1 MKRIDEKNVMQTH
14 FKVLLYSFGAVRRTT
29 TETDTADLLIFDLL
43 LRKTEEKNRV
53 CFERPGRSRR
63 THGHSVYLSK
73 HCRTASTVQG
83 TNLLGLVWDNF
94 GRSKAVCTAL
104 FFHILKSSKPSKFG
118 IILRTREVFPFYQQS
133 LAVKLKFWKIR
144 HTENRKNVR
153 TASSR
158 RLGQSNKML
167 LLLRLPSDNV

>member
-1 MKRIDEKNVMQTH
+1 MKRIDEKNAMQSH
-14 FKVLLYSFGAVRRTT
+14 FQVLLYSFGAVRRTT
-29 TETDTADLLIFDLL
+29 TETNTADLLIFDLL

-104 FFHILKSSKPSKFG
+104 FFHILKSSKRSKFV
-118 IILRTREVFPFYQQS
+118 IILRIRKVLSFLPAALGRKVEI
-133 LAVKLKFWKIR
+133 WKIR
-144 HTENRKNVR
+144 HMENRKNVR

-158 RLGQSNKML
+158 RLNRSNKML